1 MKPAC
6 LITIDTEGDNLWAAP
21 AEVTT
26 ENARWLPR
34 FQALCERYGFR
45 PTYVTTHEMAR
56 CPVFVAFGRDLLRRN
71 AGEIGAHLHAWN
83 SPPLRPITANDSLYG
98 PYATEYPVDLLR
110 EKVSCLTRLLEDT
123 FEVKMTSHRAGR
135 WGFDGGYARALIEHG
150 YVVDCSVTPGISWK
164 GSLGRPDGDGG
175 PDYTACPGEPY
186 FVDLEDIRRPGCS
199 GLLEVP
205 VTIMPTSPRIVDG
218 IREMLPPRA
227 LARRVLNRLF
237 PPLTWLRPGRGTGA
251 AAMLRVLERAQVEGR
266 TCVEFMLHS
275 SELMPGGSP
284 VFPDADSIENLY
296 RILNTVFAAAADAFS
311 PSTLTEFATAF
322 SPSLC
327 RQRLSDRLQ

>member
-1 MKPAC
+1 
-6 LITIDTEGDNLWAAP
+6 
-21 AEVTT
+21 
-26 ENARWLPR
+26 
-34 FQALCERYGFR
+34 
-45 PTYVTTHEMAR
+45 
-56 CPVFVAFGRDLLRRN
+56 
-71 AGEIGAHLHAWN
+71 
-83 SPPLRPITANDSLYG
+83 
-98 PYATEYPVDLLR
+98 
-110 EKVSCLTRLLEDT
+110 
-123 FEVKMTSHRAGR
+123 
-135 WGFDGGYARALIEHG
+135 
-150 YVVDCSVTPGISWK
+150 
-164 GSLGRPDGDGG
+164 
-175 PDYTACPGEPY
+175 
-186 FVDLEDIRRPGCS
+186 
-199 GLLEVP
+199 
-205 VTIMPTSPRIVDG
+205 MPTSPRIVDG